1 LQEQNMNI
9 NESEQAYRKA
19 AAARSSGNGG
29 AKSARRKRQ
38 PRGRSAGPAGSPAAE
53 SLSGET
59 KRLFDILAQSEARV
73 IIDPTDEGS
82 VIVHRKRAGISVGA
96 GRFARVAAEALI
108 RQDLAVWRQS
118 LGQTVLGLSATGQSH
133 LRRTGAPDTETAFL
147 HQHREVTRA
156 AIQTEIGTKRVR
168 MDADESPLDWLRRRK
183 DRNGEPMI
191 DEAAYQAGER
201 LRTDIMLAGLLPGV
215 TARWDAMPSSGGPA
229 SPSDATDRMVA
240 ARQRIRHAFDAVGSD
255 FADLLMDLCGFLK
268 GLELIERERRWP
280 QRSAKIVVRL
290 ALARLAEHYGIE
302 AAASGPAASRGIR
315 TWQAVVIEGGRA

>member
-1 LQEQNMNI
+1 MNN
-9 NESEQAYRKA
+9 NENKKA
-19 AAARSSGNGG
+19 GPKAVAARVSASV
-29 AKSARRKRQ
+29 AKPARRKRQ
-38 PRGRSAGPAGSPAAE
+38 AHGRLASPAGSPGSD
-53 SLSGET
+53 SLGSDAR
-59 KRLFDILAQSEARV
+59 RLLAILAQSETRV
-73 IIDPTDEGS
+73 LIDPTDEGS

-96 GRFARVAAEALI
+96 GRFARTVAEGLV
-108 RQDLAVWRQS
+108 RQDLAVWRKEA
-118 LGQTVLGLSATGQSH
+118 GQAVLGLNAAGQAY
-133 LRRTGAPDTETAFL
+133 LRRAGSPDAETAFL
-147 HQHREVTRA
+147 RQHREVTNA
-156 AIQTEIGTKRVR
+156 AIHTDTGTKRVR

-191 DEAAYQAGER
+191 DQAAYQAGER

-215 TARWDAMPSSGGPA
+215 TARWDAMPSHGGPS

-268 GLELIERERRWP
+268 GLELIERERQWP

-315 TWQAVVIEGGRA
+315 TWRAVVIEGGRA

>member
-1 LQEQNMNI
+1 MNK
-9 NESEQAYRKA
+9 NENKEAGPKA
-19 AAARSSGNGG
+19 VAARVSASG
-29 AKSARRKRQ
+29 AKAARRKRQ
-38 PRGRSAGPAGSPAAE
+38 AHGRVTNSAGSPVSD
-53 SLSGET
+53 SLGSEAR
-59 KRLFDILAQSEARV
+59 RLLDILAQSETRV
-73 IIDPTDEGS
+73 LVDPTDEGS

-96 GRFARVAAEALI
+96 GRFARAVAETLV
-108 RQDLAVWRQS
+108 RQDLAVWDKEA
-118 LGQTVLGLSATGQSH
+118 GQGVLSLSAVGRSY
-133 LRRTGAPDTETAFL
+133 LRRAGSPDAETAFFQ
-147 HQHREVTRA
+147 QHRDVTSA
-156 AIQTEIGTKRVR
+156 SVHTDMGTKRVR

-215 TARWDAMPSSGGPA
+215 TARWDAMPSNGGPA

-268 GLELIERERRWP
+268 GLELIERERQWP

-315 TWQAVVIEGGRA
+315 TWRAVVIEGGRA